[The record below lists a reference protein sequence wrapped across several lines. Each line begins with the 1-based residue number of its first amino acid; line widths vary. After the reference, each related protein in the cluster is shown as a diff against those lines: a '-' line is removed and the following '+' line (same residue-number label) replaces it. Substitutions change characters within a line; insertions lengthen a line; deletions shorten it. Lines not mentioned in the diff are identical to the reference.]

1 MALIVSLLDY
11 VRHIKSQDVIM
22 ELMVNVFMLFKKDKL
37 RELSNVELNHAKI
50 TKIQLQIY
58 VSNIKRFVFQMV
70 TIVS

>member
-1 MALIVSLLDY
+1 
-11 VRHIKSQDVIM
+11 
-22 ELMVNVFMLFKKDKL
+22 MLFKKDKL

-70 TIVS
+70 TIVSWKINVKHIKVKLPVILVD